1 MAITGTQTTT
11 APRTTLTLEQQRA
24 EDAWRCATACHQ
36 SHRKEYEN
44 LAKNLPAL
52 IMNSGLLQVL
62 AFLQEKRGTH
72 EVLAGQ
78 LRRWIAQRFPDLGAS
93 GFAPLM
99 QALMKADSPTFQAV
113 TTEAM
118 AWLRWLRQ
126 IAPAV
131 PAGTN

>member
-1 MAITGTQTTT
+1 MATTSTQTTA
-11 APRTTLTLEQQRA
+11 APRTTLEQQRA
-24 EDAWRCATACHQ
+24 DDAWRCASACHP
-36 SHRKEYEN
+36 SHRKEYVN
-44 LAKNLPAL
+44 LAKSLPAL

-62 AFLQEKRGTH
+62 AFLHEKGGTH
-72 EVLAGQ
+72 DVLAGQ
-78 LRRWIAQRFPDLGAS
+78 LLRWTARRFPGLRAS

-131 PAGTN
+131 PGGTN